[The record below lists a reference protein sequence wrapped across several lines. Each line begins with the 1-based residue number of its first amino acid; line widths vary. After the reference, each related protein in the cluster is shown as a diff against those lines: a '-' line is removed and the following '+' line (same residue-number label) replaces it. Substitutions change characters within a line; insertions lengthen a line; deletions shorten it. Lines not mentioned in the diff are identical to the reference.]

1 MGLCPISKFSSRI
14 GTRLFTYVDAKTEN
28 GCLIVSLFVAGARAR
43 EKILGLAWL
52 RMYHFITPSGV
63 AVSGRA
69 YDRGYGVR
77 EGSDVPVFY
86 CANNPKD
93 HVAACGCWFEVD

>member
-1 MGLCPISKFSSRI
+1 
-14 GTRLFTYVDAKTEN
+14 
-28 GCLIVSLFVAGARAR
+28 
-43 EKILGLAWL
+43 
-52 RMYHFITPSGV
+52 MYHFITPSGV